1 MPEAEAAAGIASTAS
16 DLEILRAFEP
26 VVRYTHGERFFPMDV
41 EPYVE
46 ASSLWL
52 YLPDEADEEVIP
64 EGSLSM
70 DELVAARDAAFGS
83 LFYLRFVGP
92 LGLNASARAIGDV
105 RKLAKEH
112 DTSFH
117 AGVGRLARGGLLPR
131 LGDSLFSLSLI
142 FRGNVPGATAAAA
155 VLKYAAMQEQDE
167 RYVYHGRVVR
177 QGGWTI
183 CQYWFFFAYN
193 DWRSGFYGV
202 NDHES
207 DWEMISVYLYEDEDQ
222 LRPEWVAY
230 ASHDFHGADL
240 RRRWDDRQDLE
251 LVGDHPVVHA
261 GAGSHASY
269 FKRGEYQAEVPIPLP
284 AQVKVLVDSWSSFWR
299 NTLGQ
304 GGAEVSTP
312 RIPFIDF
319 ARGDGLAVGPGQEK
333 EWTPNLVSE
342 KTAWVSRYRGM
353 WGLFARDPISGEN
366 APGGPMYN
374 RDGSPRPSWFD
385 PLGFAELDQVP
396 PPTRELEVLEGQ
408 IAGLEARNA
417 ELEELIPEAVAELQK
432 TGSRLS
438 GMTDSAH
445 LEVQH
450 QRVTQQLTEQVAEI
464 NDLRLEHAENEALL
478 ESLTRR
484 ADRAGSGRANHPR
497 AHIRS
502 PMEPVPSSQMRFN
515 RAAELWA
522 AMSISLLLVG
532 IAALVIWAPTNVW
545 AALILFVI
553 AFVVGESVL
562 RGTFARTVNRIAVIL
577 ALIAA
582 VVLVVQFWRV
592 ALIGLL
598 IGFAVFLVSQ
608 RIREVRA

>member
-1 MPEAEAAAGIASTAS
+1 MSEAEPAAGIGATVS

-46 ASSLWL
+46 ASSLWI
-52 YLPDEADEEVIP
+52 YNPDELDEEVIP
-64 EGSLSM
+64 EGSLTA
-70 DELVAARDAAFGS
+70 DELVVPRDAAFGS

-92 LGLNASARAIGDV
+92 LGLNASARALGDV

-155 VLKYAAMQEQDE
+155 VLKYAAMQAQDE

-207 DWEMISVYLYEDEDQ
+207 DWEMISVYLYDDEDR
-222 LRPEWVAY
+222 LRPEWAAY

-240 RRRWDDRQDLE
+240 RRRWDDRLDLE

-284 AQVKVLVDSWSSFWR
+284 PRVKGLAGSWSSFWR

-319 ARGDGLAVGPGQEK
+319 ARGDGLTVGPGQEK

-342 KTAWVSRYRGM
+342 GTPWVSRYRGM

-396 PPTRELEVLEGQ
+396 PPTRELEVLESQ
-408 IAGLEARNA
+408 ITQLEARNA
-417 ELEELIPEAVAELQK
+417 ELERLIPEAVAELQE

-438 GMTDSAH
+438 GMTGSAH
-445 LEVQH
+445 LGAQH
-450 QRVTQQLTEQVAEI
+450 ERGTQRLAEQVAHV
-464 NDLRLEHAENEALL
+464 NGLRVERADNEALL
-478 ESLTRR
+478 EGLTRR
-484 ADRAGSGRANHPR
+484 VERARSGRANQPH
-497 AHIRS
+497 AHIRN
-502 PMEPVPSSQMRFN
+502 PMEPVPVSQMRFN

-553 AFVVGESVL
+553 AFVLGESVL
-562 RGTFARTVNRIAVIL
+562 RGTFVRTVNRIAVVL
-577 ALIAA
+577 ALVATIVLAA
-582 VVLVVQFWRV
+582 QFWKV
-592 ALIGLL
+592 AVIALL
-598 IGFAVFLVSQ
+598 LGFAAFLVLQ
-608 RIREVRA
+608 RIREIRA